1 MTVITVISAAVI
13 TSILFAFKRHWYS
26 LLHWSPRSG
35 RQKKKKGGM
44 GVGVWG
50 GGVGGGSLQ
59 IKSMK
64 PFEETCSIDAGESL
78 EELARSCRKWKTG

>member
-1 MTVITVISAAVI
+1 
-13 TSILFAFKRHWYS
+13 
-26 LLHWSPRSG
+26 
-35 RQKKKKGGM
+35 M

-50 GGVGGGSLQ
+50 GVGVGGWGEGGSLQ

>member
-13 TSILFAFKRHWYS
+13 TSILFTFKRHWYS

-50 GGVGGGSLQ
+50 GGVGGGISSNQ
-59 IKSMK
+59 
-64 PFEETCSIDAGESL
+64 EHETL
-78 EELARSCRKWKTG
+78 